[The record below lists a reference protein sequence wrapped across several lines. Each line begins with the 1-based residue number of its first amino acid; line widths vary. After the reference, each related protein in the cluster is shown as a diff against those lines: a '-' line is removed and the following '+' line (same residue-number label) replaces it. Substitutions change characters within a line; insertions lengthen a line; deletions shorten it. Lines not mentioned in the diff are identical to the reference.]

1 MGRNFKIFLLILIFL
16 PVFEISGFT
25 LDLSNFKPQVK
36 IEDVEYVIFK
46 DGKLEWKLK
55 AKKIWK
61 NNKGDLWGEDLNFIN
76 TKKNIEIESGEGFYL
91 AKKKEFI
98 LIKNVILKTSDNKTI
113 LTQELKFYPEKG
125 IIISN
130 KEVEVQ
136 EKRMIVKGEG
146 FVYFVDSG
154 DLKIK
159 KKAQVKVKF

>member
-146 FVYFVDSG
+146 FVYLMIMKQQS
-154 DLKIK
+154 
-159 KKAQVKVKF
+159 A